1 MALFVSEFI
10 HKNPDMELFEDLE
23 LTKMRPTNIE
33 NVDEKISSFY
43 IYLDERYKRDFDLDR
58 GDEFVGEINK
68 IGKNSVNPIESLS
81 GEKINFLIREKSDDR
96 IYLSKNSY
104 QKLEKEN
111 IETGYYISVKISKGI
126 RYTKETE
133 YGENIDIFPRQKVEE
148 P

>member
-1 MALFVSEFI
+1 MALLVSEFI
-10 HKNPDMELFEDLE
+10 HKNPDMELFEDLN
-23 LTKMRPTNIE
+23 LTKIRPSNIE

-43 IYLDERYKRDFDLDR
+43 IYLDNRYKRDFDLNK
-58 GDEFVGEINK
+58 GDKFVGEINK

-81 GEKINFLIREKSDDR
+81 GEKINFLIRELSDDR

-104 QKLEKEN
+104 KKLEKEN
-111 IETGYYISVKISKGI
+111 IKTGYYLSVKISKAI

-133 YGENIDIFPRQKVEE
+133 YGENIDIFPRQRVEE